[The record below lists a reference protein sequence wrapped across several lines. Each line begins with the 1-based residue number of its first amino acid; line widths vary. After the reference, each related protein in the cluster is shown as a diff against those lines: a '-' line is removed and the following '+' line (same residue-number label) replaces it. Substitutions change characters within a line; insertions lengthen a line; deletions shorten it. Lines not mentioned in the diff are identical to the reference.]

1 MSDEAH
7 ETLAHSL
14 RRHDR
19 DRYLTTLFAPS
30 GKRAA
35 LVALYAFNFEVAK
48 TREVV
53 HEPLLGRIRLQWW
66 RESVDAIYRDLP
78 LRQHE
83 VVEPLAA
90 AIRRHDLTRY
100 HFDRLIDAREAD
112 LADEPPASLAA
123 LERYAEDTAGRL
135 VRLALEILGVRDD
148 GAGEAGRHIGIAW
161 ALTGLIRA
169 LPVQARLRRV
179 SLPADLIAQTGLD
192 TARFLELKPSP
203 ALSQIVERLAE
214 RAREHL
220 AAARADRA
228 AVARGAIP
236 ALLTARLADF
246 HLRRLAR
253 AGYDPLAPDLARPDT
268 LAGWRL
274 ALAAWRRQF

>member
-14 RRHDR
+14 HRHDR
-19 DRYLTTLFAPS
+19 DRYLTTLFAPAARR
-30 GKRAA
+30 GA

-48 TREVV
+48 TREIV

-100 HFDRLIDAREAD
+100 HFDRLIDAREID

-123 LERYAEDTAGRL
+123 LETYAEDTASRL
-135 VRLALEILGVRDD
+135 IHLALEILEIRDT
-148 GAGEAGRHIGIAW
+148 AAAEAGRHVGIAW

-179 SLPADLIAQTGLD
+179 SLPADLVSESELD
-192 TARFLELKPSP
+192 VASVLELKPTP
-203 ALSQIVERLAE
+203 ALARIVERLAE
-214 RAREHL
+214 RARFHL
-220 AAARADRA
+220 AAARAERA
-228 AVARGAIP
+228 AIPHAAVP

-253 AGYDPLAPDLARPDT
+253 ASYDPLAPDLARPDT